1 MTDWIKAV
9 RTHELVDVSIIKKSY
24 LISELSKA
32 VNTRDERLSFEPKL
46 KDFLNNLEIGELD
59 GLTKLISSE
68 DCRDNAVY
76 RKLKKYPK
84 WYKCEVH
91 IDHIYL
97 TKTNPKEQAGLE
109 KLERNLGELVR
120 KIRTTEAE
128 DLEKEGLEDFLGKGD
143 LSREL
148 PIAIYRNENENPRIE
163 FTDGMHRT
171 PSSFSRNEDEYLTL
185 FLGRND

>member
-9 RTHELVDVSIIKKSY
+9 RTHELVDVSQIKKSY

-32 VNTRDERLSFEPKL
+32 VKERDERMSFEPKL
-46 KDFLNNLEIGELD
+46 KDFLDNLESSELD
-59 GLTKLISSE
+59 GLTKLISS
-68 DCRDNAVY
+68 DYRDNAVY
-76 RKLKKYPK
+76 RKLEKYPK

-97 TKTNPKEQAGLE
+97 TETNPKEQVGLE
-109 KLERNLGELVR
+109 KLEWNLGKLVR

-128 DLEKEGLEDFLGKGD
+128 DLEKVGLGDFLGKGD

-171 PSSFSRNEDEYLTL
+171 PSSFSRNEDEYLTHY
-185 FLGRND
+185 LGRND